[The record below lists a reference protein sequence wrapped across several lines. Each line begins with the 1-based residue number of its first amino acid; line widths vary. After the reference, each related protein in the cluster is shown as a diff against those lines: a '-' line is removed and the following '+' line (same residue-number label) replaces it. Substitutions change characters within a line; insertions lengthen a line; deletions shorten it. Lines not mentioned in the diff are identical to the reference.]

1 MEKTANL
8 FWVSIILWSPYFCS
22 CLFCGRQCCKTSIC
36 ISCCRLANSLSNSC
50 WTDSCW
56 FSSISPSAMF
66 AESINDFTISFG
78 VFSLL
83 ITLFKRGMH
92 WSSSIFTVLRSWLLE
107 SIVFPVYLHFISKQV
122 KIESRKAPRGKKSP
136 RHEVSETN
144 FCFDESTVLFFFN

>member
-1 MEKTANL
+1 MAQNNSVFVFVWTANSSHRRPHLRIVMNQVINLKSLGFTWKKTANL

-107 SIVFPVYLHFISKQV
+107 SIVFPVYLQFH
-122 KIESRKAPRGKKSP
+122 
-136 RHEVSETN
+136 
-144 FCFDESTVLFFFN
+144 